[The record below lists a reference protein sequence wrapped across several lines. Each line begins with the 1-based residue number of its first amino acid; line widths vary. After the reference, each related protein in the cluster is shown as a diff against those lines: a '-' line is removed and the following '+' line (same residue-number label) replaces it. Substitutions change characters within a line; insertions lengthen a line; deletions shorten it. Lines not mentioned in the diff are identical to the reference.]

1 MAKFIKMWLVKKKNK
16 VLINS
21 KNLND
26 LNEEMKMRVF
36 KKSIQDFTNSYYATR
51 AKKIFQLI
59 HQIESTKKAKFTL
72 GGCLILREKNHII
85 LRKENKS

>member
-59 HQIESTKKAKFTL
+59 HQIESTKKATFTL
-72 GGCLILREKNHII
+72 GGCLILREKNLII
-85 LRKENKS
+85 LKKENKS